1 MFKKICLVFCIF
13 LIGLSC
19 LICPSA
25 AFATDVFS
33 VPNTRQVCGHPL
45 TSDITCSAADVGA
58 VPTSRQVNGHALTG
72 DVTVSKSDV
81 GLGSVDNT
89 ADTDKPVSTVQAT
102 AIALKASS
110 ANPVISGTLVIGT
123 PNPTDTLLMT
133 QFDKTSSTALSDVT
147 GLSLTLYPGYYS
159 VRAKLYTQSN
169 SSGGVKVALGGTA
182 TPAAIIYDGLTINS
196 GTVTQ
201 GRATALGTAV
211 AGVTAVTAADV
222 EITGTINVTTAGTLT
237 VQFAQNA
244 SNGSAS
250 SILPGSSFSV
260 RQISNITS
268 DGGYVS
274 VGTQV
279 NVTSNATLAQVPQ
292 LTLPVTSARTY
303 KVSENLYTSSNSS
316 GGIKIAIGSSDGA
329 TTTAVLYDTLI
340 YSAGSITQGRGTA
353 LAASTGVT
361 NTTAALIKV
370 EGYITVNLGTVC
382 VDDMT
387 CTGRSIGV
395 QFSQNAS
402 NGSASSI
409 LVGSTFQMIPQ

>member
-1 MFKKICLVFCIF
+1 
-13 LIGLSC
+13 
-19 LICPSA
+19 
-25 AFATDVFS
+25 
-33 VPNTRQVCGHPL
+33 
-45 TSDITCSAADVGA
+45 
-58 VPTSRQVNGHALTG
+58 
-72 DVTVSKSDV
+72 
-81 GLGSVDNT
+81 
-89 ADTDKPVSTVQAT
+89 
-102 AIALKASS
+102 
-110 ANPVISGTLVIGT
+110 
-123 PNPTDTLLMT
+123 
-133 QFDKTSSTALSDVT
+133 
-147 GLSLTLYPGYYS
+147 
-159 VRAKLYTQSN
+159 
-169 SSGGVKVALGGTA
+169 
-182 TPAAIIYDGLTINS
+182 
-196 GTVTQ
+196 
-201 GRATALGTAV
+201 
-211 AGVTAVTAADV
+211 
-222 EITGTINVTTAGTLT
+222 
-237 VQFAQNA
+237 
-244 SNGSAS
+244 
-250 SILPGSSFSV
+250 
-260 RQISNITS
+260 
-268 DGGYVS
+268 

-303 KVSENLYTSSNSS
+303 KVSANLYTSSNSS